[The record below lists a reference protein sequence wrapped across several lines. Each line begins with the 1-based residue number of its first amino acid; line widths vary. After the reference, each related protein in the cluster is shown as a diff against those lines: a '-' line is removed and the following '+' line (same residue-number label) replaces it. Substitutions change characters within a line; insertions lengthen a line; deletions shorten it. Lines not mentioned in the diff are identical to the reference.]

1 MVWPLTTHQML
12 YFRMLDADP
21 GNDEVLGA
29 CEIPVLPFVLSRG
42 HLIEDWFPLVSTR
55 GKYKGKLQ
63 LAVMVR
69 VCMCR
74 QSNSLLPVCDRG
86 SCARSSLRMVLGQR
100 KWTWRTRSSPSR

>member
-1 MVWPLTTHQML
+1 MVWPLTMHQML

-69 VCMCR
+69 VCV
-74 QSNSLLPVCDRG
+74 QAEQLVA
-86 SCARSSLRMVLGQR
+86 ARV
-100 KWTWRTRSSPSR
+100 